1 MQKQIFLNFL
11 AHIYLSGENKNI
23 ALGNLIGDMVKGKAY
38 ENYETNMRTGLV
50 LHRAIDE
57 FTDQHKLF
65 LQSKRLITPDF
76 NRYAGIV
83 LDIYFDHFLARH
95 WEEYCQRDLQ
105 EYVNEMYILL
115 IKKYRILPLRAQQ
128 ITPFMIIR
136 NWLGNYG
143 YEKPLH
149 HIFLGMNRRTQ
160 KKGNMD
166 KAIEV
171 LRSNYSPL
179 EENFLLF
186 FDDLK
191 EFSNKKLIELTA
203 SPNQSSSS

>member
-38 ENYETNMRTGLV
+38 ENYETNIRTGLV

-57 FTDQHKLF
+57 FTDQHELF
-65 LQSKRLITPDF
+65 IQSKRLITPDF

-83 LDIYFDHFLARH
+83 LDIYFDHFLANH
-95 WEEYCQRDLQ
+95 WEEYCQRNLQ

-143 YEKPLH
+143 HEKPLH
-149 HIFLGMNRRTQ
+149 QIFLGMNRRTQ

-171 LRSNYSPL
+171 LRNNYSPL
-179 EENFLLF
+179 EENFFLF
-186 FDDLK
+186 FEDLK

-203 SPNQSSSS
+203 SPNQSSPS

>member
-1 MQKQIFLNFL
+1 LQKQRFLNFL

-23 ALGNLIGDMVKGKAY
+23 ALGNLIGDMVKGKSY
-38 ENYETNMRTGLV
+38 EDYETDIKTGLI

-57 FTDQHKLF
+57 FTDKHKLF
-65 LQSKRLITPDF
+65 LQSKRLITPYF
-76 NRYAGIV
+76 NRYSGIV
-83 LDIYFDHFLARH
+83 LDIYFDHFLANH
-95 WEEYCQRDLQ
+95 WEEYCQRNLQ

-115 IKKYRILPLRAQQ
+115 IKKYRLLPLRAQQ

-149 HIFLGMNRRTQ
+149 QIFLGMNRRTQ
-160 KKGNMD
+160 KRGNME

-171 LRSNYSPL
+171 LRENYTPL
-179 EENFLLF
+179 EENFLVF
-186 FDDLK
+186 FEDLK
-191 EFSNKKLIELTA
+191 VFSKDKLIELTT
-203 SPNQSSSS
+203 SPYQSSSS